1 MGTAVVAGIGGGF
14 RRGRW
19 RTPSS
24 RSGSAAPTSGSAPA
38 RGSAAATSRPRDGR
52 LRPGGRGGARAL
64 KSAGGGPAD
73 AVVLATATPDR
84 PCPGTAPD
92 VATRLGLWSAAAFD
106 VAAVCSG
113 FVYALAAG
121 TGLIGAGIV
130 GRVLVIGADVFSS
143 ILDPGDRATSVIFGD
158 GAGAVVLRPGEPDEP
173 GALGPFDL
181 GSDGSGA
188 DLITVRAAGRGSGC
202 PAPPPAQATT
212 TSRWRQVG
220 VLARRAADGPVVA
233 GGAGPGGWRP
243 DDLDHLVCHQANQRI
258 TDHLADELGLPRERA
273 LSNIADVGNTAAA
286 SIPLALDQGHADGRL
301 REGPGPA
308 HRVRRRPRL
317 GSVTL
322 RWPRLD
328 GPAGGERHG

>member
-1 MGTAVVAGIGGGF
+1 MENAELAERLGSSDEWIRTRTGIGRRYVASPGTAVSDLAVEA
-14 RRGRW
+14 
-19 RTPSS
+19 
-24 RSGSAAPTSGSAPA
+24 
-38 RGSAAATSRPRDGR
+38 
-52 LRPGGRGGARAL
+52 GARAL

-202 PAPPPAQATT
+202 PAPPPA
-212 TSRWRQVG
+212 RRPLLRDGRQVG

-233 GGAGPGGWRP
+233 GGAGPG
-243 DDLDHLVCHQANQRI
+243 
-258 TDHLADELGLPRERA
+258 RA
-273 LSNIADVGNTAAA
+273 GAPTTSTTWSATRRTSGSPTISPTSSACRA
-286 SIPLALDQGHADGRL
+286 SGR
-301 REGPGPA
+301 
-308 HRVRRRPRL
+308 
-317 GSVTL
+317 
-322 RWPRLD
+322 
-328 GPAGGERHG
+328 